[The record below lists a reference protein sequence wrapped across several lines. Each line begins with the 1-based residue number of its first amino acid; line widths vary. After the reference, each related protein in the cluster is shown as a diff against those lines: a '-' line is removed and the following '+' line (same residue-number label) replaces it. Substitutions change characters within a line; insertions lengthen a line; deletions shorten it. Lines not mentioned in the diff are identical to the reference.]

1 MSEIEI
7 KLQISRLTSQY
18 QEEMINQNNCN
29 SLKRSYHRADQILK
43 QIQELKNQLKNKQ
56 D

>member
-7 KLQISRLTSQY
+7 KLQINRLTSKY

-29 SLKRSYHRADQILK
+29 SLNRSYHKADQLLK
-43 QIQELKNQLKNKQ
+43 QIQELENQLKNK
-56 D
+56 

>member
-18 QEEMINQNNCN
+18 QEEMTNQNNCN

-43 QIQELKNQLKNKQ
+43 QIQELENQLKK
-56 D
+56 